1 MELPFGFDRAGE
13 KAFLVEHDLFRKPAS
28 AFRGH
33 ALGGAR
39 RKRPSGGIS
48 FKLLM
53 ERRL

>member
-1 MELPFGFDRAGE
+1 MEFPFGFDRAGE

-28 AFRGH
+28 AFRDH

-39 RKRPSGGIS
+39 QKRPSGGYS
-48 FKLLM
+48 AKLVM